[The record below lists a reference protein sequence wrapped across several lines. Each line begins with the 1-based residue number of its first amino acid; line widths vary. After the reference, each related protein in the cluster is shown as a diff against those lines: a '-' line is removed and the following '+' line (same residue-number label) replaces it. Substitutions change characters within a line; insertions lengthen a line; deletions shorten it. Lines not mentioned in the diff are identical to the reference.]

1 VTTPTT
7 RSAPGQPAAVTTP
20 STLARP
26 QVRARK
32 LRVTQVDPWSVA
44 KMSFLLSLAIAII
57 TVVAVLLLWLVLQA
71 GGVFTSLDRAIIDI
85 VGQSSDS
92 ITRYFDFGT
101 VFGIC
106 LLLAALDVVLVT
118 AIGTVF
124 ALLYNLAASFVG
136 GVQVTLSDE

>member
-1 VTTPTT
+1 VTSPMTQP
-7 RSAPGQPAAVTTP
+7 APGRPPVTATP

-32 LRVTQVDPWSVA
+32 LRVTQLDPWSVA
-44 KMSFLLSLAIAII
+44 KMSFLLSLAVAII
-57 TVVAVLLLWLVLQA
+57 TVVAIMLLWLVLQM

-101 VFGIC
+101 VLGIC

-118 AIGTVF
+118 ALGTVF

-136 GVQVTLSDE
+136 GVQITLSDE

>member
-1 VTTPTT
+1 
-7 RSAPGQPAAVTTP
+7 
-20 STLARP
+20 
-26 QVRARK
+26 VRARK
-32 LRVTQVDPWSVA
+32 LRVTRLDPWSVA
-44 KMSFLLSLAIAII
+44 KMSFVLSLAVAIV
-57 TVVAVLLLWLVLQA
+57 TVVAIMLLWLVLQV

-101 VFGIC
+101 VLGIC

-118 AIGTVF
+118 ALGTVF

-136 GVQVTLSDE
+136 GVQITLSDE

>member
-7 RSAPGQPAAVTTP
+7 NRAPGAPAVTTP

-57 TVVAVLLLWLVLQA
+57 TVVAILLLWMVLQA

-85 VGQSSDS
+85 VGQSSNS

-101 VFGIC
+101 VLGIC

-118 AIGTVF
+118 AIGTVL
-124 ALLYNLAASFVG
+124 AVLYNLAASFVG